1 MKELIDRQIERLI
14 DQALDEKLVR
24 FNRHGVG
31 SFEVTAALLPE
42 SITFDRLGL
51 YDAILLNGNG
61 SAQVR
66 NRKRGPIT
74 ITFDIDPEV
83 AYAA

>member
-1 MKELIDRQIERLI
+1 MKTQIDRQIERLI
-14 DQALDEKLVR
+14 DQALAEKLVR

-31 SFEVTAALLPE
+31 SFEIAATLLPE

-51 YDAILLNGNG
+51 YDAILLSGNG

-83 AYAA
+83 TYAP